1 MASSLFQI
9 RFFLV
14 ILWAGLGLAGCA
26 SLSGL
31 FGSFGA
37 ETKCR
42 EMLPWAQRFEQ
53 EFSLQA
59 AWRSGGQG
67 HAVMANLYRHEV
79 FEPVF
84 GFPYEKAQEEKI
96 NDIARDVLPYCFGEK
111 PGVEPALA
119 QKLRLLKKLFDEGF
133 PFDDGLSYLVTVR
146 LKNEAWRQQA
156 LSEIP
161 DVPATTEGFLLL
173 EHKYL
178 HDGEREVEY
187 LWPSARQAYLTAVHA
202 RQASMAAFLVPW
214 TIPDPDRVPASE
226 NGLQTLK
233 EVEPYLAALDNSR
246 ERSHQDLAG
255 KYHIRKREIVGGL
268 IQERITALQAI
279 PNTQEGFQL
288 SQAWLAEFERR
299 FLAYGDW
306 AEVQQARL
314 MFLNKRDAILQP
326 TEEKFMNALRLWVW
340 AILRGAKNSSLS
352 RKPFPCPPITS
363 LPFTGSSGPTTTK
376 RVIPSCWIYWIRA
389 NGRWSII
396 TRRFPALPK
405 TCFTAGRNKQAGMPA

>member
-314 MFLNKRDAILQP
+314 MFLNKRDAIFAANRR
-326 TEEKFMNALRLWVW
+326 EIYERFA
-340 AILRGAKNSSLS
+340 SLGVGNPAR
-352 RKPFPCPPITS
+352 RKEQQLIAETFP
-363 LPFTGSSGPTTTK
+363 LPSDYQLAFY
-376 RVIPSCWIYWIRA
+376 REFRA
-389 NGRWSII
+389 NYHKTGDSVVLDLLDKSKRAVVDYYKAISGFAKDMLYGR
-396 TRRFPALPK
+396 PE
-405 TCFTAGRNKQAGMPA
+405 